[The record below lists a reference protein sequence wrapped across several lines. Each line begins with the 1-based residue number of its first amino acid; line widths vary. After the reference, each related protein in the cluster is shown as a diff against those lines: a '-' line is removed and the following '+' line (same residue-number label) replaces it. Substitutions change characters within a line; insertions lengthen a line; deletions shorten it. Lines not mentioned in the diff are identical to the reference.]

1 MGIILGLFFLGIG
14 AVILEFFIP
23 SAGII
28 GALGVGSLIGSVVIT
43 YQTFGEVAGLVVLL
57 AVLILTPAII
67 IFYFRRF
74 PRSFFGKRIILGG
87 DPRKNLSLDSPDLHQ
102 GLLGQ
107 EGVVFSPLR
116 PAGIITV
123 NERQYSVVTSGEY
136 LPKGETVKIIQ
147 VEGNRIL
154 VQKGEEKC

>member
-1 MGIILGLFFLGIG
+1 MGIFLGLFFLGIG

-43 YQTFGEVAGLVVLL
+43 YQTFGEVPGLVMLL
-57 AVLILTPAII
+57 TVLILTPALI

-87 DPRKNLSLDSPDLHQ
+87 DPRKDLSLDGPDLHRD
-102 GLLGQ
+102 LLGQ
-107 EGVVFSPLR
+107 QGVVFSPLR

-123 NERQYSVVTSGEY
+123 NDRQYSVVTSGEFI
-136 LPKGETVKIIQ
+136 PKGETVNIIQ